1 LGWVS
6 HSTGPLLNAAGEII
20 GVIATL
26 RDITERKKSED
37 TLRRSAVNLADAQRI
52 AHLGSWE
59 WQILEN
65 KLSWSDETY
74 RIFGL
79 STQEFAGT
87 REAFLQAV
95 HPDDRAAA
103 DKNIRESL
111 ARRVSINFEHRL
123 VRPDGSERVVHEMGE
138 VISDKTGRPIR
149 IVGTANDITEH
160 KAAERLLR
168 EQHDI
173 LSNSHEGVMIENLA
187 GEVSMCSRGAEEIL
201 GWTRTELIGRRLE
214 DLLGADFLSIFSE
227 MRAAVERLGSWSGEL
242 RLQTRD
248 GRKIIVDCRT
258 TLVQDEKGR
267 PRARLSFLADIT
279 EKKLLEEKFIHA
291 QRLEGI
297 GMLAAGLAHD
307 LNNMLT
313 PIMFAA
319 TLLRDSLSS
328 AHDLKLL
335 DTLERSAGRGAQL
348 VRQILGFAHTTT
360 SEFHSTQV
368 KHILRDMISVIEET
382 FPKSIQLQHQIP
394 SDLWPVQGNAT
405 QIHQVLLNL
414 CVNARDAM
422 PQGGTLRITATN
434 LRLDAAAAGAIP
446 GAGPGAWLVLEVAD
460 TGTGILPGVLERIWT
475 PFFTTK
481 GAGKGT
487 GLGLATVRGIVVS
500 HHGFVELQTKVGRGS
515 AFRVFFPA
523 NPDESSQP
531 IGTSPLHSPNGHGE
545 LILVVDDDVTLRDI
559 VSETLEN
566 HGYRVVSCGDGMEAI
581 ALFEAHP
588 EKFSLVITDVDMP
601 RLGGVALAHA
611 LLRLRPNLRL
621 VAMSGLSRDET
632 DTSDPLA
639 MQKLAHAFLRKP
651 FTSEDLLGVMDRLLH
666 PPGKP

>member
-1 LGWVS
+1 MRAEAPRAHNNRTVSYPLGM
-6 HSTGPLLNAAGEII
+6 PQLPDFIDDAF
-20 GVIATL
+20 
-26 RDITERKKSED
+26 SE
-37 TLRRSAVNLADAQRI
+37 
-52 AHLGSWE
+52 
-59 WQILEN
+59 
-65 KLSWSDETY
+65 
-74 RIFGL
+74 FG
-79 STQEFAGT
+79 GT

-95 HPDDRAAA
+95 HPDDRAAV

-111 ARRVSINFEHRL
+111 ARKVSINFEHRL

-168 EQHDI
+168 EQNDI

-187 GEVSMCSRGAEEIL
+187 SEVSMCSRGAEEIL

-214 DLLGADFLSIFSE
+214 DLLGADFLTIFSE
-227 MRAAVERLGSWSGEL
+227 MRAAVERLGFWNGEL

-307 LNNMLT
+307 LNNVLT

-319 TLLRDSLSS
+319 PLLRDSLSS
-328 AHDLKLL
+328 ARDFKLL

-360 SEFHSTQV
+360 SEFQSTQV
-368 KHILRDMISVIEET
+368 KHIAGDMISVIEET

-422 PQGGTLRITATN
+422 PLGGTLGITATN

-460 TGTGILPGVLERIWT
+460 TGTGIPPEVLKHIWT

-487 GLGLATVRGIVVS
+487 GLGLATIRGIVVS
-500 HHGFVELQTKVGRGS
+500 HHGFVELQTKVGQGS
-515 AFRVFFPA
+515 TFRVFLPA
-523 NPDESSQP
+523 VPDESSQP
-531 IGTSPLHSPNGHGE
+531 ISTSPLHVPDGHGE

-559 VSETLEN
+559 ISETLGN

-621 VAMSGLSRDET
+621 VAMSGSPRNET
-632 DTSDPLA
+632 DTSDPSA
-639 MQKLAHAFLRKP
+639 MQKLAHAFLLKP
-651 FTSEDLLGVMDRLLH
+651 FTSEDLLGVMARLLH